1 MYDLTLVKIIHFTC
15 RFAVINEKY
24 SKNTPQYFKKHA
36 ISLVNFL
43 QQEFIHDVND
53 KNDSEILAL
62 LGNFATWLQNTN
74 SFDLRNKVSLKLPE
88 TINKLKWTHSEIEMF
103 SNNLKNYIHETGYL
117 CFKKKELENPLGLL
131 EWLVSM
137 FLHKYQDNNLKIL
150 LSMFNESVMS
160 TKKAL

>member
-15 RFAVINEKY
+15 RFAVINEEYTKH
-24 SKNTPQYFKKHA
+24 TPKYFKKHA
-36 ISLVNFL
+36 ISLVEFL

-62 LGNFATWLQNTN
+62 LGNFATWLKNTK

-88 TINKLKWTHSEIEMF
+88 IINKLKWTNSEIEMF
-103 SNNLKNYIHETGYL
+103 SVNLKNSINENGFW
-117 CFKKKELENPLGLL
+117 CCKKKELDNPLGLL

-150 LSMFNESVMS
+150 LAMFNESVMARKQS
-160 TKKAL
+160 F

>member
-1 MYDLTLVKIIHFTC
+1 
-15 RFAVINEKY
+15 
-24 SKNTPQYFKKHA
+24 
-36 ISLVNFL
+36 
-43 QQEFIHDVND
+43 
-53 KNDSEILAL
+53 
-62 LGNFATWLQNTN
+62 
-74 SFDLRNKVSLKLPE
+74 
-88 TINKLKWTHSEIEMF
+88 MF